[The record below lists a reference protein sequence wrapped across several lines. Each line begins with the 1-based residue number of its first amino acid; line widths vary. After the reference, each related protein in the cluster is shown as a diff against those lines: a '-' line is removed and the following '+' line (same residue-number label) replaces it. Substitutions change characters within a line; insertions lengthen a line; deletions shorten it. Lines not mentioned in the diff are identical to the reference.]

1 MHIQL
6 LQGRFSKQDA
16 LDLIAQ
22 MIQTKISFHEKKIE
36 LSHNEEDIKMRESR
50 IKQLQNS
57 LADVRRQLNGSDE
70 AISLHAQ
77 IEISQ

>member
-22 MIQTKISFHEKKIE
+22 MIQTKISFHEKKIG

-57 LADVRRQLNGSDE
+57 LADVRRQLKGSDE